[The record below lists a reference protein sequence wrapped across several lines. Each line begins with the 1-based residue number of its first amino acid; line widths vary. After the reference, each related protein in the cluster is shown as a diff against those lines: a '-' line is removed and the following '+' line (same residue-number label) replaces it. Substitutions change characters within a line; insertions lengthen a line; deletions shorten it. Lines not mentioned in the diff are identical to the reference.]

1 MNRNGTR
8 GFTLVEMMIVVAMLG
23 ILAAIA
29 SPNLQDYMR
38 ERRVSGAARQVM
50 TDLMEARMKAAAENN
65 RFKVFFLD
73 NHRYKILDDN
83 DNDNTEDTGETTT
96 IKVVQNAYPD
106 VTLSATADPI
116 FYPNGT
122 AYGTTVTLS
131 NTSGSKDVS
140 VSTAGRVKI
149 Q

>member
-1 MNRNGTR
+1 M
-8 GFTLVEMMIVVAMLG
+8 
-23 ILAAIA
+23 
-29 SPNLQDYMR
+29 S
-38 ERRVSGAARQVM
+38 
-50 TDLMEARMKAAAENN
+50 DLMGARMKAANENN

-96 IKVVQNAYPD
+96 IKTIQNAYPD
-106 VTLSATADPI
+106 VTLSATANPI

-122 AYGTTVTLS
+122 AYGTTITFTNV
-131 NTSGSKDVS
+131 SGSKDVS

>member
-1 MNRNGTR
+1 MNREGTR
-8 GFTLVEMMIVVAMLG
+8 GFTLVEMMIVVAVLG

-38 ERRVSGAARQVM
+38 ERRVKGAARLVM

-73 NHRYKILDDN
+73 NHRYKILDDD

-96 IKVVQNAYPD
+96 IKDIRSAYPD

-116 FYPNGT
+116 FYPNGV
-122 AYGTTVTLS
+122 AYGTTVTLANS
-131 NTSGSKDVS
+131 SGSESVS